1 MSSRVAADTAD
12 VVVGQS
18 ERLDGFF
25 AELAELAGQRN
36 AIDGRIAEIAAE
48 IDGARLWG
56 FTGVKSME
64 GLIAWRLGTSMR
76 NAETIVAVARRMAE
90 FPRCVRDLREGRLSL
105 DQVGAIA
112 EGAGTGSDAHYAE
125 LASHSTVTQ
134 LRTAIKQEPKPESLP
149 EPDSDAELDDDAEPV
164 AESVRQPS
172 ISKRVEGEFTCWQ
185 IRLPAPEA
193 AIFDAAL
200 QSHQD
205 GLIAQW
211 KRDHPDH
218 PDRPEGSGVGRAP
231 LPTGGNAFMAL
242 VHAGWDVEAAR
253 RPHGQHTTVVVHVDV
268 KDKVAALHLG
278 PALAAEQRRYLSCD
292 ATSEVWFERDGQPLG
307 SGRATRT
314 ISRRLRRVLE
324 YRDRSCVVPGCGA
337 TKGLHAHH
345 LQHWED
351 GGPTELDNL
360 VLICPFHHRL
370 HHRGGITL
378 TGPADQLVV
387 TDRVGRRLEPGSLAR
402 PPTTPPPQVPP
413 YRGPSGERIQWKWYH
428 PYQPPPPT
436 RN

>member
-12 VVVGQS
+12 VAMGQS

-36 AIDGRIAEIAAE
+36 AIDGRVAEIAAE
-48 IDGARLWG
+48 IDEARLWG

-76 NAETIVAVARRMAE
+76 NAETIVAVARRLEE
-90 FPRCVRDLREGRLSL
+90 FPRCVRDLRAGRLSL

-112 EGAGTGSDAHYAE
+112 EGAGAGSDAHYAE
-125 LASHSTVTQ
+125 LASHSTVAQ
-134 LRTAIKQEPKPESLP
+134 LRTAIKQEPKPERDPDP
-149 EPDSDAELDDDAEPV
+149 EPEPEPV
-164 AESVRQPS
+164 VVPQPS

-218 PDRPEGSGVGRAP
+218 SEESGAGRAP

-242 VHAGWDVEAAR
+242 VEAGWDAEAAR

-278 PALAAEQRRYLSCD
+278 PALTSQQRRFLTCD
-292 ATSEVWFERDGQPLG
+292 ATCEVWFERDGQPLG
-307 SGRATRT
+307 VGRTTRT
-314 ISRRLRRVLE
+314 ISRRLRRALE

-337 TKGLHAHH
+337 TKALHAHH
-345 LQHWED
+345 LRHWED
-351 GGPTELDNL
+351 GGATELDNL

-402 PPTTPPPQVPP
+402 PPTQPPPEVPP

-428 PYQPPPPT
+428 PYEPPPHS

>member
-1 MSSRVAADTAD
+1 MSSTVSDHAEQ
-12 VVVGQS
+12 VGQS
-18 ERLDGFF
+18 ERLESFF
-25 AELAELAGQRN
+25 AELSELAGQRN

-48 IDGARLWG
+48 IDEARLWG

-64 GLIAWRLGTSMR
+64 GLIAWKLGTSTR
-76 NAETIVAVARRMAE
+76 NAETIVAVARRLEE
-90 FPRCVRDLREGRLSL
+90 FPQCAQDLREGRLSL

-112 EGAGTGSDAHYAE
+112 EGAGAGSDAHYAV
-125 LASHSTVTQ
+125 LASHSTVAQ
-134 LRTAIKQEPKPESLP
+134 LRTAIKQEPKPEP
-149 EPDSDAELDDDAEPV
+149 EPLPDAEAEPEPV
-164 AESVRQPS
+164 VVPQPS
-172 ISKRVEGEFTCWQ
+172 ISKRVEGEFVCWQ

-211 KRDHPDH
+211 QRDHPDSQ
-218 PDRPEGSGVGRAP
+218 DGAGRAP

-242 VHAGWDVEAAR
+242 VEAGWDVEAAR

-268 KDKVAALHLG
+268 KDKIAALHLG
-278 PALAAEQRRYLSCD
+278 PALSAEQRRFLTCD
-292 ATSEVWFERDGQPLG
+292 ASCEVWFERDGQPLG
-307 SGRATRT
+307 VGRTTRT
-314 ISRRLRRVLE
+314 ISRRLRRALE

-337 TKGLHAHH
+337 AKGLHAHH

-351 GGPTELDNL
+351 GGATELDNL

-387 TDRVGRRLEPGSLAR
+387 TDQSGRPLEPGSLAR
-402 PPTTPPPQVPP
+402 PPTQPPPEVPP